1 VWDYGAASASLF
13 FGTSTGDH
21 TADRIL
27 EAINAS
33 TDGLSRKQVS
43 ALFHGHL
50 SSSRIESALEQL
62 ISLGA
67 IYQSSQPTGGRPS
80 TLWSAIPESEC
91 LPAEESYDESTA
103 EETANG
109 KSMQEQT

>member
-1 VWDYGAASASLF
+1 M
-13 FGTSTGDH
+13 
-21 TADRIL
+21 
-27 EAINAS
+27 
-33 TDGLSRKQVS
+33 S

-50 SSSRIESALEQL
+50 SCSRIEAALEQL

-67 IYQSSQPTGGRPS
+67 IYQSSRPTGGRPS

-91 LPAEESYDESTA
+91 LPEEESHHESTA
-103 EETANG
+103 EETANE